1 MYPACDGRHG
11 LFGRVFRH
19 RRLKLTKGRIS
30 VNQMLT
36 IIANGSSEFF
46 VSMAGS
52 LFAIII
58 NIVLLKLGGS
68 TAVVAVVIARRALK
82 LIEVKR

>member
-1 MYPACDGRHG
+1 MP
-11 LFGRVFRH
+11 LEE
-19 RRLKLTKGRIS
+19 LTKGRIS

-68 TAVVAVVIARRALK
+68 TAVVAVVIAKKALK
-82 LIEVKR
+82 PIEA

>member
-1 MYPACDGRHG
+1 
-11 LFGRVFRH
+11 
-19 RRLKLTKGRIS
+19 
-30 VNQMLT
+30 MLT

-68 TAVVAVVIARRALK
+68 TAVVAVVIAK
-82 LIEVKR
+82 KGIETNRSLAAKTNNSEAK